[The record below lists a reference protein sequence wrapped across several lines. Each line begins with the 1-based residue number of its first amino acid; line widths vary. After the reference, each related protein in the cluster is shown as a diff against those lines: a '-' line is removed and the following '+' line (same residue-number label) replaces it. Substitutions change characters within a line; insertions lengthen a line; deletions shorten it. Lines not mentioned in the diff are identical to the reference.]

1 MTSSLE
7 KLCLFTLMVLAP
19 FRGAL
24 ANPYQYPGIRYV
36 SPLSESLGGVTI
48 PLADEIGNSLFNNP
62 AALARNT
69 KFKAE
74 YLNLNIDA
82 NSTVVGNISS
92 GLKMIG
98 LGGLTSSL
106 NANTNTS
113 YAAGFGNLT
122 ALSWGGLGVGLLIQD
137 RVRAYSDGTNVHYET
152 ISQLIP
158 AAGYGLALARGVVRL
173 GYSLQFV
180 NLATGTA
187 QSVSDSSASFMS
199 GLSAGKALA
208 HTASVNFVFP
218 FAYIPTVSVVARNLG
233 GVHYSSGA
241 LLSRAKS
248 PSGVPSDEA
257 MSIDAAFSFMVRISG
272 SLKSNWYI
280 QYKDLTNSVSV
291 PVLEKLNVGVDFNLS
306 PNVSIRT
313 GMTSTQFSAGIG
325 YRSQASE
332 INLAY
337 YHDQNPFT
345 NVAYWDTRYALQYKV
360 FFQEQ
365 NSRNR
370 EEETKIK

>member
-1 MTSSLE
+1 
-7 KLCLFTLMVLAP
+7 
-19 FRGAL
+19 
-24 ANPYQYPGIRYV
+24 
-36 SPLSESLGGVTI
+36 
-48 PLADEIGNSLFNNP
+48 
-62 AALARNT
+62 
-69 KFKAE
+69 
-74 YLNLNIDA
+74 
-82 NSTVVGNISS
+82 
-92 GLKMIG
+92 
-98 LGGLTSSL
+98 
-106 NANTNTS
+106 
-113 YAAGFGNLT
+113 
-122 ALSWGGLGVGLLIQD
+122 
-137 RVRAYSDGTNVHYET
+137 
-152 ISQLIP
+152 
-158 AAGYGLALARGVVRL
+158 
-173 GYSLQFV
+173 
-180 NLATGTA
+180 
-187 QSVSDSSASFMS
+187 
-199 GLSAGKALA
+199 
-208 HTASVNFVFP
+208 
-218 FAYIPTVSVVARNLG
+218 VVARNLG

-248 PSGVPSDEA
+248 PLGVPSDEE
-257 MSIDAAFSFMVRISG
+257 MSVDAAFSFMVRISG

-280 QYKDLTNSVSV
+280 QYKDLTHSVSV